1 VILADDPHAAPVA
14 LHHLHT
20 FVTELNEPDW
30 DHIRIEYLDG
40 GVFGVFP
47 IRE

>member
-20 FVTELNEPDW
+20 LVTELNELAR
-30 DHIRIEYLDG
+30 DHTRIEYPDG